1 MNEPVNERADLARRQ
16 KQAALAAMLGV
27 SLVTGIVV
35 AAFAPDSGAAG
46 VPMSIQLLAN
56 LALLLL
62 GFRWLHIDSAQL
74 DIRRPLWLNIGIVLL
89 AAVFVPYYFYKTR
102 PAGARVV
109 PILSFFG
116 LVMACAMA
124 SAIGTLLMSSLQ
136 PGNAPPATF

>member
-1 MNEPVNERADLARRQ
+1 MNEIVDQNRRA
-16 KQAALAAMLGV
+16 KQVAIAGMLGV

-35 AAFAPDSGAAG
+35 TAMAPDPAVVG
-46 VPMSIQLLAN
+46 VPMWVQFVAN

-62 GFRWLHIDSAQL
+62 GFRWLQIDSAEL
-74 DIRRPLWLNIGIVLL
+74 DIRRPLWLNIGIILL

-116 LVMACAMA
+116 LVIACAMA
-124 SAIGTLLMSSLQ
+124 SAIGTFLMAAVQ
-136 PGNAPPATF
+136 PGSAPPSTF